1 MKPYLKYPG
10 AKTRVAAQIKR
21 YFPKAERLIE
31 PFVGSGAM
39 FLSTRHSRY
48 LLADTNAAIINAH
61 QVVAANPG
69 ELLDRLDQLFVPEN
83 NTEERYKEIV
93 KAFNTEDLDAITK
106 AAYTVWINR
115 HCFNGQWRVNSS
127 GHFNSSFGYCGI
139 FNGPS
144 RSPKI
149 PVTEIVGFYEKCQ
162 RCEVEIHC
170 QDFAVTM
177 AEAGQG
183 DIVYADPPYTPL
195 GTTANFTA
203 YSNEFGPA
211 EHYRL
216 VECAREAMER
226 GAVVFISNHDCPE
239 ARALYPDAQII
250 DGLLVKRNI
259 SGDATARKW
268 VSELLAVY
276 SQKPIP
282 VYKQMFMFPEM
293 EKAV

>member
-10 AKTRVAAQIKR
+10 AKTRVANTIKR
-21 YFPKAERLIE
+21 HFPKAERLIE

-61 QVVAANPG
+61 QVVATNPG

-83 NTEERYKEIV
+83 NTEERYKELI
-93 KAFNTEDLDAITK
+93 KAFNTEDLDTITK
-106 AAYTVWINR
+106 AAYTIYINR
-115 HCFNGQWRVNSS
+115 HCFNGQWRVNSN
-127 GHFNSSFGYCGI
+127 GHFNASFGGDS
-139 FNGPS
+139 GKKDL
-144 RSPKI
+144 KI
-149 PVTEIVGFYEKCQ
+149 PVAEIVGFYNKCQ

-177 AEAGQG
+177 AEAGAG
-183 DIVYADPPYTPL
+183 CIAYCDPPYTPL
-195 GTTANFTA
+195 SATANFTA
-203 YSNEFGPA
+203 YSNAFGPA

-259 SGDATARKW
+259 SGDASARKW

-282 VYKQMFMFPEM
+282 VYKQLFMFTGM
-293 EKAV
+293 EKVA